1 MVSALKP
8 SSTTL
13 LKMSRCRSEYLDPVF
28 LSKLANMDLVARCA
42 VEGFFAGLHP
52 SPFHGFSVEYSDHR
66 QYHPGDELKFVD
78 WKMFGRSDRLYIK
91 RFRQETNA
99 TVYILLDT
107 SKSMSFAGNSPRL
120 RGDRLAPAEAGV
132 RKIDYACFLAAA
144 LSYLML
150 SQGDST
156 ALLLFAETVGK
167 YIPPKSKRTH
177 LNAILTALQSTNPA
191 GRTNLANVLHAFAEA
206 TKRRGMVILIS
217 DLLDDQ
223 GDIYKGLAH
232 LKFLKH
238 DVIIF
243 HTLDHQELNL
253 GYEGLI
259 EFEDLESK
267 ARLQTFP
274 QSIRDSYRKRVAE
287 FLDEVQKTAGKSGID
302 YCLLDTSQPLDKALI
317 AYLAKR
323 KRMM

>member
-1 MVSALKP
+1 M
-8 SSTTL
+8 
-13 LKMSRCRSEYLDPVF
+13 RQGREYLDPVF

-78 WKMFGRSDRLYIK
+78 WKVFGRSDRLYIK

-107 SKSMSFAGNSPRL
+107 SKSMSFAGN
-120 RGDRLAPAEAGV
+120 GTV

-156 ALLLFAETVGK
+156 ALLLFAETVVK
-167 YIPPKSKRTH
+167 QIPPKSKRTH
-177 LNAILTALQSTNPA
+177 LTAILAALQSTSPS
-191 GRTNLANVLHAFAEA
+191 GCTNLAAVLHAFAEA

-217 DLLDDQ
+217 DLLDDES
-223 GDIYKGLAH
+223 DIHKGLAH

-243 HTLDHQELNL
+243 HTMDHQELNL
-253 GYEGLI
+253 DYEGLI
-259 EFEDLESK
+259 QFEDLESK
-267 ARLQTFP
+267 ATMQTFP

>member
-1 MVSALKP
+1 
-8 SSTTL
+8 
-13 LKMSRCRSEYLDPVF
+13 MSRCRSEYLDPVF

-66 QYHPGDELKFVD
+66 QYHSGDELKFVD
-78 WKMFGRSDRLYIK
+78 WKVFGRSDRLYIK
-91 RFRQETNA
+91 RYRQETNA

-107 SKSMSFAGNSPRL
+107 SKSMSFAGN
-120 RGDRLAPAEAGV
+120 GAV

-156 ALLLFAETVGK
+156 ALLLFAETVTK
-167 YIPPKSKRTH
+167 QIPPNSKRTH
-177 LNAILTALQSTNPA
+177 LNAILTALQSISPS
-191 GRTNLANVLHAFAEA
+191 GRTNLANVLHVFAET
-206 TKRRGMVILIS
+206 TKRRGIVILIS
-217 DLLDDQ
+217 DLLDDE

-243 HTLDHQELNL
+243 HILDHQELNL

-274 QSIRDSYRKRVAE
+274 QSIRDNYRKRVAE

-317 AYLAKR
+317 AYLARR

>member
-1 MVSALKP
+1 M
-8 SSTTL
+8 
-13 LKMSRCRSEYLDPVF
+13 RQGREYLDPVF

-66 QYHPGDELKFVD
+66 QYHSGDELKFVD

-91 RFRQETNA
+91 RYRQETNA

-107 SKSMSFAGNSPRL
+107 SKSMSFAGN
-120 RGDRLAPAEAGV
+120 GAV

-156 ALLLFAETVGK
+156 ALLLFAETVAK
-167 YIPPKSKRTH
+167 QIPPQSKRTH
-177 LNAILTALQSTNPA
+177 LNAILTALQSINPS
-191 GRTNLANVLHAFAEA
+191 GRTNLASVLHTFAET
-206 TKRRGMVILIS
+206 TKRRGIVILIS

-223 GDIYKGLAH
+223 SDIYKGLAH

-243 HTLDHQELNL
+243 HTMDHQELNL

-259 EFEDLESK
+259 EFEDLESN

-274 QSIRDSYRKRVAE
+274 QSIRDSFRKRVAE

-317 AYLAKR
+317 AYLARR

>member
-1 MVSALKP
+1 V
-8 SSTTL
+8 
-13 LKMSRCRSEYLDPVF
+13 RQGREYLDPAF

-78 WKMFGRSDRLYIK
+78 WKVFGRSDRLYIK

-107 SKSMSFAGNSPRL
+107 SKSMSFAGN
-120 RGDRLAPAEAGV
+120 GTV

-156 ALLLFAETVGK
+156 ALLLFAETVVK
-167 YIPPKSKRTH
+167 QIPPKSKRTH
-177 LNAILTALQSTNPA
+177 LNAILTALQSISPS
-191 GRTNLANVLHAFAEA
+191 GRTNLANVLHVFAEA
-206 TKRRGMVILIS
+206 TNRRGIVILIS

-243 HTLDHQELNL
+243 HTMDHQELNL

-267 ARLQTFP
+267 AKLQTFP
-274 QSIRDSYRKRVAE
+274 QSIRDGFRKRVAE

-302 YCLLDTSQPLDKALI
+302 YCLLDTSGPLDKALI
-317 AYLAKR
+317 AYLARR

>member
-1 MVSALKP
+1 M
-8 SSTTL
+8 
-13 LKMSRCRSEYLDPVF
+13 RQGREYLDPAF

-78 WKMFGRSDRLYIK
+78 WKVFGRSDRLYIK

-107 SKSMSFAGNSPRL
+107 SKSMSFAGN
-120 RGDRLAPAEAGV
+120 GTV

-156 ALLLFAETVGK
+156 ALLLFAETVVK
-167 YIPPKSKRTH
+167 QIPPKSKRTH
-177 LNAILTALQSTNPA
+177 LNAILTALQSISPS
-191 GRTNLANVLHAFAEA
+191 GRTNLANVLHVFAEA
-206 TKRRGMVILIS
+206 TNRRGIVILIS

-243 HTLDHQELNL
+243 HTMDHQELNL

-267 ARLQTFP
+267 AKLQTFP
-274 QSIRDSYRKRVAE
+274 QSIRDGFRKRVAE

-302 YCLLDTSQPLDKALI
+302 YCLLDTSGPLDKALI
-317 AYLAKR
+317 AYLARR

>member
-1 MVSALKP
+1 MKR

-66 QYHPGDELKFVD
+66 QYHSGDELKFVD
-78 WKMFGRSDRLYIK
+78 WKVFGRSDRLYIK

-107 SKSMSFAGNSPRL
+107 SKSMSFAGN
-120 RGDRLAPAEAGV
+120 GAV

-156 ALLLFAETVGK
+156 GLLLFAETVGK
-167 YIPPKSKRTH
+167 QIPPKSRRTH

-191 GRTNLANVLHAFAEA
+191 GRTNLANVLHVFAET
-206 TKRRGMVILIS
+206 TKRRGIVILIS

-243 HTLDHQELNL
+243 HTMDHQELNL

-274 QSIRDSYRKRVAE
+274 QSIRDNYRKRVAE

-317 AYLAKR
+317 AYLARR